1 MKPLPLLLAGL
12 ALWCLPATAETL
24 HVRGE
29 LDGEHLRGRAQL
41 DLDQSPARLK
51 LSVGDVTSHLV
62 GYPLEHGDYL
72 FVEPP
77 TGAGLEG
84 ELAEVLPRQT
94 RRAVVVAS
102 LLNVR
107 PTPGLASTPLRQVR
121 RGEVLELSGVE
132 SGPWLQLADGSSWVH
147 GSSAYVRVEQVYD
160 ADSIPSAGPRLTLRP
175 RAEVGGYLANL
186 EGTTGVLRFV
196 PIAPAGPPRVLLIPT
211 VRYTAKEQRTLK
223 GYALKLKRY
232 YTNRGIPADLHQA
245 SSAPGVIRFLEDA
258 ALAGKRYKRIV
269 WIGHGGWDGPIMG
282 TSSPTQV
289 SAKDHP
295 QEFEQFVV
303 ALDEVLTPDARLFA
317 SACHAAG
324 NNKYEA
330 EMPYK
335 SHYNW
340 VHDVAKRTGRLV
352 AGPAGYTSTEYTYQ
366 HVLAILEGQGTVKQ
380 EVHVATRETLRIVWP
395 GRTLAGSSIRPLPPI
410 RTTSNPG
417 PTAVSAIATPL
428 GLH

>member
-24 HVRGE
+24 RVRGE
-29 LDGEHLRGRAQL
+29 LGGESVRGRAQL
-41 DLDQSPARLK
+41 DFAQRPARLN
-51 LSVGDVTSHLV
+51 LSVGDVTSNLV
-62 GYPLEHGDYL
+62 GYPLEHGAYL

-77 TGAGLEG
+77 TGGGIEG
-84 ELAEVLPRQT
+84 QLGEVLPSQQ

-102 LLNVR
+102 VLNVR
-107 PTPGLASTPLRQVR
+107 PIPSLDSTPLRQAR
-121 RGEVLELSGVE
+121 DGDVLELSGVE
-132 SGPWLQLADGSSWVH
+132 SGPWLQLADGGSWVH
-147 GSSAYVRVEQVYD
+147 GSSRYVRVEEIYD

-175 RAEVGGYLANL
+175 RSSGGYMANL
-186 EGTTGVLRFV
+186 QGSSELLRFV
-196 PIAPAGPPRVLLIPT
+196 PVAPAGPPRVLLIPT
-211 VRYTAKEQRTLK
+211 IRYTEKEQRTLK
-223 GYALKLKRY
+223 GYALKLQRY
-232 YTNRGIPADLHQA
+232 YANRGIPADLHQA
-245 SSAPGVIRFLEDA
+245 SSAPGVIHYLEDA

-289 SAKDHP
+289 SAKDNP
-295 QEFEQFVV
+295 KKFEQFIT

-330 EMPYK
+330 EMHFK
-335 SHYNW
+335 SHYSW

-352 AGPAGYTSTEYTYQ
+352 AGPAGYTSTEFTYQ

-380 EVHVATRETLRIVWP
+380 EVHVATGETLRIVWP

-417 PTAVSAIATPL
+417 PAVTSTVDMPFM
-428 GLH
+428 H